1 MNSANR
7 LAWVSSLLA
16 ASLFV
21 SGCAGTSMA
30 KPSAVPAK
38 PVAVRATGN
47 VAKVKPEFPGFRR
60 VVRNNS
66 ESFCQTATPTGSRTR
81 RGEQCYTRD
90 ELKRMEQNNRDMFKD
105 AAGGSSSDSLK
116 MDSPR

>member
-1 MNSANR
+1 MNSATR
-7 LAWVSSLLA
+7 LAWVAGLLV

-21 SGCAGTSMA
+21 SGCVGMSTARPTA
-30 KPSAVPAK
+30 APAK
-38 PVAVRATGN
+38 PIAVRAAGN

-90 ELKRMEQNNRDMFKD
+90 ELKRMEQTNRDLFKD
-105 AAGGSSSDSLK
+105 AAGGSSNDSLK

>member
-1 MNSANR
+1 MNGANR
-7 LAWVSSLLA
+7 LIGAASLLA
-16 ASLFV
+16 ATLFV
-21 SGCAGTSMA
+21 SGCAGTSTA
-30 KPSAVPAK
+30 TPSAAPAK
-38 PVAVRATGN
+38 PVAVRAAGN
-47 VAKVKPEFPGFRR
+47 VAKAKPEFPGFRR

-90 ELKRMEQNNRDMFKD
+90 ELKRMEQTNRDLFKD